1 MEKSLGTNV
10 LELEDKDLNKKD
22 YSCSYMEEIAEVI
35 LECSKFYKRDLA
47 FLLADVVSF
56 YEGDTYWPRVVS
68 YYDTTFGISGWHNVL
83 VIVKEDD
90 RVDSYVNR
98 VEIKEKQ
105 KQGKLVVVDDFRE
118 NGDTISC
125 YNIFGGKTRPYEISA
140 LFNEAAL
147 GRFSYIKDF
156 VDLLVSFR
164 ISKKFNLSWQD
175 EERVKLDFFGMKLDE
190 IKKRRFENR
199 GQNSED
205 TNLEF
210 INMEKV
216 FEKKFSN

>member
-125 YNIFGGKTRPYEISA
+125 YNI
-140 LFNEAAL
+140 L
-147 GRFSYIKDF
+147 GVGEWLLSCYTFLNTF
-156 VDLLVSFR
+156 V
-164 ISKKFNLSWQD
+164 
-175 EERVKLDFFGMKLDE
+175 
-190 IKKRRFENR
+190 
-199 GQNSED
+199 
-205 TNLEF
+205 
-210 INMEKV
+210 
-216 FEKKFSN
+216 